1 LRVFIKVKIKIIL
14 NYFEVVNV
22 RLVNGASSN
31 GGIHNSSSSRSSNS
45 SSGSVRV
52 VGESESISPLSIYRR
67 FDDNNSDF
75 ELPNIDFLN

>member
-31 GGIHNSSSSRSSNS
+31 GGIYNSSSRRSSNS

-52 VGESESISPLSIYRR
+52 VGESESISPVFTGASTIII
-67 FDDNNSDF
+67 
-75 ELPNIDFLN
+75 PILNCQI